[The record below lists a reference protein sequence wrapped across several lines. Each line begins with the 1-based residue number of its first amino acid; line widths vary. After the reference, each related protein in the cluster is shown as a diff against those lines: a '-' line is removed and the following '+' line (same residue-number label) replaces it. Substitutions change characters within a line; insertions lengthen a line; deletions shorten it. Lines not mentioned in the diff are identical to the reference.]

1 MIRAGLLRPVARG
14 VYTYLPLLL
23 RSIRKVSRIIR
34 EELDRM
40 GAVELL
46 PPILHPAELWQE
58 TGRWEL
64 YGPLMMR
71 VTDRHDR
78 EYALGPTHEE
88 IVTDLIRREV
98 RSYRQLPLS
107 VYQIQTKYRDE
118 IRPRFGVMRAREF
131 LMKDAYSF
139 DADEASMADTYQ
151 KFHDAYCAIFDRC
164 GLAYRAVEAE
174 AGEIGERARR
184 ERPAGPRVA
193 AGSSAQAARSR

>member
-23 RSIRKVSRIIR
+23 RSLRKVSRIIR

-88 IVTDLIRREV
+88 VVTDLIRREV

-118 IRPRFGVMRAREF
+118 ILIR
-131 LMKDAYSF
+131 SF
-139 DADEASMADTYQ
+139 TTPTVRSST
-151 KFHDAYCAIFDRC
+151 
-164 GLAYRAVEAE
+164 
-174 AGEIGERARR
+174 
-184 ERPAGPRVA
+184 A
-193 AGSSAQAARSR
+193 AGWRIGRWKLRPVRSAAR